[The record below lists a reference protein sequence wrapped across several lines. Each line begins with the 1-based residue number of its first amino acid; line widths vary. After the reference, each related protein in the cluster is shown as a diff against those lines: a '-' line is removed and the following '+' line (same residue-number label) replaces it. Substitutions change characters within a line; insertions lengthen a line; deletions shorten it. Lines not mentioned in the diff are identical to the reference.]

1 MFTLLCRAHVSVEHA
16 PYCTIISS
24 TPVRSYE
31 FGSFEDASW
40 TTRRSEYTAVDH
52 TSNSHGRVCVCGE
65 IPTNA
70 ETCLLG
76 LGRSTSVDTTR
87 SFRTIDLFFTDL
99 PPKTA
104 LHSLPAPLFK
114 TEKCCV
120 CVTDCAQ
127 LHVRTAGCAITSV
140 LGCVLACW
148 LNRSRVCSLSE
159 RYSGRKARGLRDR
172 TFGAIPGK
180 VNQSAIR
187 TSCVVP
193 VFFWS
198 AFHTQGTYFTFTA
211 STRDRERG
219 YNQRPTEQ
227 RGVVKSG
234 AGAREGFPV
243 DYKSI
248 VGVR

>member
-16 PYCTIISS
+16 PYCTIISR

-87 SFRTIDLFFTDL
+87 SFRTIDLCSSQICRQRQHT
-99 PPKTA
+99 
-104 LHSLPAPLFK
+104 HSLRPCSRQKSVA
-114 TEKCCV
+114 CV
-120 CVTDCAQ
+120 SQTA
-127 LHVRTAGCAITSV
+127 HVRTAGCATTSV

-148 LNRSRVCSLSE
+148 LNRSRVCSLSVKDIRAE
-159 RYSGRKARGLRDR
+159 K
-172 TFGAIPGK
+172 PGGS
-180 VNQSAIR
+180 VIEHSVR
-187 TSCVVP
+187 
-193 VFFWS
+193 F
-198 AFHTQGTYFTFTA
+198 
-211 STRDRERG
+211 RE
-219 YNQRPTEQ
+219 
-227 RGVVKSG
+227 K
-234 AGAREGFPV
+234 
-243 DYKSI
+243 
-248 VGVR
+248 